1 MAYLTIARLLGE
13 PEAMLAG
20 YRRRSAV
27 MTEVGRDHGLLVHA
41 AARADDGLV
50 VVNLWP
56 GREGSE
62 AAARDPRRLG
72 VVRGEGLT
80 PERMRHEHFEVAD
93 LTVF

>member
-13 PEAMLAG
+13 PDAMVAG
-20 YRRRSAV
+20 YRRQSAV
-27 MTEVGRDHGLLVHA
+27 MTEVGRDHGLFVHA
-41 AARADDGLV
+41 AARTVEGLL

-72 VVRGEGLT
+72 AVRGEGLT
-80 PERMRHEHFEVAD
+80 PARMLREHFEVED
-93 LTVF
+93 FTVF